1 MRGRGWLE
9 LLGMPV
15 TSRYFRMMTFQR
27 DETLANLLTAEVCA
41 QVEPSLDGRA
51 FGDLADRAG
60 GAGHLSRLQFID
72 FHHYLPGD
80 ILAKVD
86 RASMLTSLESRVP
99 LLDHVLIEFVAT
111 IPERLKLRAGV
122 GKYILKRAM
131 AGDLPG
137 EVIARR
143 KMGFGVPLGSWFR
156 GELLEFVR
164 ELLLDRRVRQ
174 RGIVRPG
181 AIEALFDLHTRHGRD
196 VSAQLWS
203 LICFELWCRTW
214 LDR

>member
-1 MRGRGWLE
+1 
-9 LLGMPV
+9 
-15 TSRYFRMMTFQR
+15 MMTFQR
-27 DETLANLLTAEVCA
+27 EETLEALLAPEVCA
-41 QVEPSLDGRA
+41 QVTPAPDSHD
-51 FGDLADRAG
+51 FDDLGGRAG
-60 GAGHLSRLQFID
+60 GGHLSTLQYID

-111 IPERLKLRAGV
+111 IPEGLKFRTGA

-131 AGDLPG
+131 EDDLPR
-137 EVIARR
+137 EVLTRR
-143 KMGFGVPLGSWFR
+143 KMGFGVPLAAWLR
-156 GELLEFVR
+156 GQLQGFTRDV
-164 ELLLDRRVRQ
+164 LLDRRGGQ
-174 RGIVRPG
+174 RGIIRKG
-181 AIEALFDLHTRHGRD
+181 AIEALLDSHTRRGRD
-196 VSAQLWS
+196 LSPQLWS